1 MEYVIIGS
9 GIAGMTAAKTIRE
22 FDADGSITLY
32 TNEFHP
38 VGCYARNDLI
48 RRLTVELVEPEVLLI
63 DAPAFL
69 DRLGIHVEYEEI
81 TRVVPHMNQILHPHY
96 ARKTYDRLLIASGAT
111 PRLVDAPGLQFIG
124 VHQLRNYEDASLIEA
139 WMPQLQQVGAVVIGG
154 GILGMDAA
162 YMLNQRGVPTTLVAR
177 EKRLGVPRLSEA
189 EAYIAQERLVQAG
202 IEVILGDMLAAY
214 LSEDDRVLDGVRLK
228 SGRIITARMAL
239 CAVGVYPTTDFLQES
254 GIPLDPNSGAVTVN
268 AAMQTVFSDVYAAG
282 NCAVVDGYISS
293 NWEQSAAQGRIAGLN
308 MVGQS
313 AHFTPS
319 NEESWK
325 PLILETAT
333 QLS

>member
-22 FDADGSITLY
+22 FDSDGSITLY

-38 VGCYARNDLI
+38 VGCYTRNELI

-69 DRLGIHVEYEEI
+69 DRLGIRVVYEEI
-81 TRVVPHMNQILHPHY
+81 SRVVPHMSQILYSHY

-111 PRLVDAPGLQFIG
+111 PRLVDAPGLHFIG

-162 YMLNQRGVPTTLVAR
+162 YMLVQRGVPTTLVAR
-177 EKRLGVPRLSEA
+177 EKRLGVPHLSEP
-189 EAYIAQERLVQAG
+189 EAQIAYERLLQAG
-202 IEVILGDMLAAY
+202 VEVILSDTLAVY
-214 LSEDDRVLDGVRLK
+214 LSEDDRVLDGIRLQ
-228 SGRIITARMAL
+228 SGGIITARMAL
-239 CAVGVYPTTDFLQES
+239 CAVGVYPTTNFLQES
-254 GIPLDPNSGAVTVN
+254 GITLDANTSAIIVN
-268 AAMQTVFSDVYAAG
+268 RAMQTDFPNVYAAG
-282 NCAVVDGYISS
+282 NCAVMDGYISS
-293 NWEQSAAQGRIAGLN
+293 DWEQSAAQGRVAGLN
-308 MVGQS
+308 MAGQT
-313 AHFTPS
+313 ADYAAPTD
-319 NEESWK
+319 ESMM
-325 PLILETAT
+325 PLILEAAA

>member
-22 FDADGSITLY
+22 FDAVGAITLY

-38 VGCYARNDLI
+38 VGCYARKDLV
-48 RRLTVELVEPEVLLI
+48 RRLTTELIEP
-63 DAPAFL
+63 DAFL
-69 DRLGIHVEYEEI
+69 VDTPSFLASLRIQVEYEDVV
-81 TRVVPHMNQILHPHY
+81 RVAPHLGQVLHPHY

-111 PRLVDAPGLQFIG
+111 PRLVDAPGLHFIG

-162 YMLNQRGVPTTLVAR
+162 YMLNQRDVPTTLVAR
-177 EKRLGVPRLSEA
+177 EKYLGVPYLSEA
-189 EAYIAQERLVQAG
+189 DGQLAYERLLQAG
-202 IEVILGDMLAAY
+202 VEVILGDTLAAY
-214 LSEDDRVLDGVRLK
+214 LSEDDRVLDGVRLN
-228 SGRIITARMAL
+228 SGRILSARMAL
-239 CAVGVYPTTDFLQES
+239 CAVGVYPTTGFLEES
-254 GIPLDPNSGAVTVN
+254 GIALDANTGAIVVN
-268 AAMQTVFSDVYAAG
+268 TSMQTNFPDVYAAG
-282 NCAVVDGYISS
+282 NCAVVNGYVSH

-308 MVGQS
+308 MVGQTT
-313 AHFTPS
+313 HFAPFTD
-319 NEESWK
+319 EQVM
-325 PLILETAT
+325 PLVLETAD